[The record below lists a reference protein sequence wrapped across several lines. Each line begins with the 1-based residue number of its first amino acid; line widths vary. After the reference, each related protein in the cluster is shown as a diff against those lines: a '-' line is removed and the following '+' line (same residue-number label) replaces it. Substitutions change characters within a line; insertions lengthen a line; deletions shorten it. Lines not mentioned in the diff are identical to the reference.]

1 MIWDYICGSTMH
13 EILVMTVVNL
23 IINVITL
30 TLVLTKSPVKVI
42 EDKRLSDLR

>member
-1 MIWDYICGSTMH
+1 
-13 EILVMTVVNL
+13 L

>member
-23 IINVITL
+23 ITL